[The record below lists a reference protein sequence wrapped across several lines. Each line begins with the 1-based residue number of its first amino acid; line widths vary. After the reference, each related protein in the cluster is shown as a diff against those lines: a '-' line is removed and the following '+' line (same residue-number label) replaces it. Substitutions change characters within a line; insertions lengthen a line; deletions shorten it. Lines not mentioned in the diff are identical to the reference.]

1 MADKKEVT
9 GKTANEQRSRN
20 KKATDQYR
28 AKLEA
33 DKIDNVNT
41 QAASP
46 SDDRSLLGIVLDDRA
61 IQLYPAF

>member
-9 GKTANEQRSRN
+9 GKTANVQRSRI
-20 KKATDQYR
+20 KKATDQDGV
-28 AKLEA
+28 KLEA
-33 DKIDNVNT
+33 DKIDSVNT

-46 SDDRSLLGIVLDDRA
+46 SDARSLLGIVLDDRA